1 MEKMD
6 MVFYRKLPTPK
17 EVKEQY
23 PVGTAVE
30 KLKAER
36 DRIIRNIFEGKG
48 RPMSAHYRSV
58 LRRSRRSGP
67 GLYPS
72 ASQRSG

>member
-23 PVGTAVE
+23 PVGEAID
-30 KLKAER
+30 AHSR
-36 DRIIRNIFEGKG
+36 DRIQGNAPSTG
-48 RPMSAHYRSV
+48 
-58 LRRSRRSGP
+58 SR
-67 GLYPS
+67 
-72 ASQRSG
+72 

>member
-23 PVGTAVE
+23 PVGEAIE

-36 DRIIRNIFEGKG
+36 DTIIRNIMEGKDN
-48 RPMSAHYRSV
+48 RCLLV
-58 LRRSRRSGP
+58 IGP
-67 GLYPS
+67 CS
-72 ASQRSG
+72 S

>member
-36 DRIIRNIFEGKG
+36 DRIIRNIFEGKEG
-48 RPMSAHYRSV
+48 IFYCTSAEDAEPRCF
-58 LRRSRRSGP
+58 
-67 GLYPS
+67 
-72 ASQRSG
+72 